1 MRPGPLIAI
10 YVLLLYFFLA
20 PVVLFGIFVFF
31 DRLGRSR
38 DHSERGMRP
47 NQGADQPSRSAIP
60 DDPAVWTARDIRKF
74 RDQA

>member
-20 PVVLFGIFVFF
+20 PVLLFGIFVFF
-31 DRLGRSR
+31 DRLGRPQADAARKSA
-38 DHSERGMRP
+38 SKQQRP
-47 NQGADQPSRSAIP
+47 GQSRSSE
-60 DDPAVWTARDIRKF
+60 DPAVWTVRDIRRF